1 MAFVRIEK
9 SNVGQW
15 ANRGPEIRLGLNM
28 QSDKVA
34 RSVYIAV
41 TPATIH
47 EAGWVVKRADSGRTY
62 VCIDLH
68 EGTYED
74 QGFLMIVQ
82 SEKGYVLGTNKV
94 QTNTKYEGSSLT
106 CHISMTKFKHYV
118 PNELID
124 IPPVPVEYTVSEG
137 GLLVQC
143 PEWLRYNPL
152 SLPPPPV
159 KEAASSPPHPTIPT
173 RVLARAVVDEQ
184 FKGSNSEKSPPLNRV
199 QRRRLATTLAKTVG
213 QMA

>member
-34 RSVYIAV
+34 RSVYIAM
-41 TPATIH
+41 TPATVA
-47 EAGWVVKRADSGRTY
+47 EVGWAVKQTDSGRTY
-62 VCIDLH
+62 VRIEVH

-82 SEKGYVLGTNKV
+82 SEMGYVLGTNKGNI
-94 QTNTKYEGSSLT
+94 TTGHEGSSLT
-106 CHISMTKFKHYV
+106 CHISMSKFKHYV

-124 IPPVPVEYTVSEG
+124 VPPVPVEYTVSDG

-159 KEAASSPPHPTIPT
+159 KEAASPHPHPTIPT
-173 RVLARAVVDEQ
+173 RVLARAAVDEQ
-184 FKGSNSEKSPPLNRV
+184 FKGSLPPLNRM

-213 QMA
+213 E